1 MSLFKNSKLYFS
13 LLYLFLATIFIF
25 HYFVSGQAVYGD
37 GIGYYSYL
45 HSWYFDADANF
56 TNEYK
61 HIYSYENNNSLSP
74 IVSGSV
80 QIVGSNSKGDA
91 LNHFSPGMAILLLP
105 FYVLADGATNLA
117 NFFGASLPRHGY
129 SNIYQIIVGVGAIS
143 YTLIAIWIS
152 EQLLGLFSLSKRMS
166 RFSVLTFIFNSNL
179 IYYLA
184 FDTINSH
191 FASFFLSTLFFWY
204 YFKNRTRFSFVKYL
218 RLGAIVGLLFLTRP
232 QDILISLVVFVDILL
247 MLKNTKI
254 TLRQFFLG
262 VSIFMLP
269 LITSIIILISQ
280 WVSLFDT
287 VSSHPYF
294 SWMTSQSSLS
304 MNFYSSLLDI
314 TNGLFFRT
322 PIILICFCFYI
333 YLLLKRK
340 VDERI
345 VLMSIFIFVQHI
357 LISFKGGWQA
367 AAYGGRMY
375 ISTYPFF
382 IILLSEL
389 LSYLQKKYS
398 RKAAIIFATL
408 FISLNIISAF
418 SFVLFEKEASGGRF
432 GTEEHTSRKIQLLIK
447 SGMDWQR

>member
-1 MSLFKNSKLYFS
+1 MTIFNNSRSYFS
-13 LLYLFLATIFIF
+13 VLYLALLSIFIL

-61 HIYSYENNNSLSP
+61 HIYNYENNNSLSP
-74 IVSGSV
+74 IDSNSV

-105 FYVLADGATNLA
+105 FYVLADASTNLA
-117 NFFGASLPRHGY
+117 NFFGASLPQNGY
-129 SNIYQIIVGVGAIS
+129 SNIYQIIVGMGAIF

-152 EQLLGLFSLSKRMS
+152 EQILVLFSLSKKMS
-166 RFSVLTFIFNSNL
+166 RFTVFTFIFSTNL

-191 FASFFLSTLFFWY
+191 FASFFLSTLFVWY
-204 YFKNRTRFSFVKYL
+204 YFKNRMSFSFEKYL
-218 RLGAIVGLLFLTRP
+218 KLGSMVGLLFLIRP
-232 QDILISLVVFVDILL
+232 QDVLISVIVFVDLFL
-247 MLKNTKI
+247 MLKNIKI
-254 TLRQFFLG
+254 TWKQFLVG
-262 VSIFMLP
+262 LSTFMLP
-269 LITSIIILISQ
+269 VIISIALLSSH
-280 WVSLFDT
+280 WLSLFDSI
-287 VSSHPYF
+287 SSHPYF

-345 VLMSIFIFVQHI
+345 VLMSIFLFVQHI
-357 LISFKGGWQA
+357 LISFQGGWQA

-382 IILLSEL
+382 IILLGTL
-389 LSYLQKKYS
+389 ISYLQKKYY
-398 RKAAIIFATL
+398 RNAAIIFATI

-418 SFVLFEKEASGGRF
+418 SFVIFEKEASGGRF
-432 GTEEHTSRKIQLLIK
+432 GTEDYTSRKLQLLIK
-447 SGMDWQR
+447 SSMD